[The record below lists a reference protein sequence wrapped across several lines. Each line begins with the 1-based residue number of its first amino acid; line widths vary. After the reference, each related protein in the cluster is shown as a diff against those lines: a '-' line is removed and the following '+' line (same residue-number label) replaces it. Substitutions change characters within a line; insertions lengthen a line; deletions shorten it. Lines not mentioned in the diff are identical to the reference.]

1 MGAISAVAPQRLA
14 ARWWS
19 DRARAERVALAGL
32 AGILG
37 AGALLRGLMMV
48 AWSPGFMGWPDAKS
62 YLDVAHGQLFS
73 NVLRPAGYPMFVRVL
88 DSLHPSLGLIVVANH
103 ALGLGPAALLFA
115 AVTRAGAPPL
125 LALVP
130 AAIVAL
136 SGDVV
141 FL

>member
-48 AWSPGFMGWPDAKS
+48 AWSPGFMGWPDARS
-62 YLDVAHGQLFS
+62 YLDVAHGELFG
-73 NVLRPAGYPMFVRVL
+73 NVLRPAGYPIFLRTL
-88 DSLHPSLGLIVVANH
+88 DLFGPRLSVVGAVNYLLGLA
-103 ALGLGPAALLFA
+103 AAALLYRAVVA
-115 AVTRAGAPPL
+115 AGGPS
-125 LALVP
+125 LAALIP

-136 SGDVV
+136 DGDGV
-141 FL
+141 